1 MSHKFQVQMLLI
13 LKAEGR
19 GEGNQSLSL
28 LVSHEIKPSGQKAAL
43 ALAVTPAV

>member
-1 MSHKFQVQMLLI
+1 MLLI
-13 LKAEGR
+13 LKAEER

-28 LVSHEIKPSGQKAAL
+28 LVSHEIKPSGQKAVL